1 MFSCGIQVISCHSPC
16 HQNIAIVCES
26 DVARF
31 SLTWRGFVTSSR
43 NHSLPTQ
50 SQAPHLKRHSQQ
62 IEHGGGNGAVLQRR
76 VVSISNLSQKKN
88 VTLRV
93 LFFRVAITYQ
103 TEVALKY
110 ELQQLDLRLSQQQLW
125 IRGTLTNPKNMSV
138 SLFAQSWPCQV
149 LIYWRYL
156 SYIRPVF

>member
-1 MFSCGIQVISCHSPC
+1 MV
-16 HQNIAIVCES
+16 V
-26 DVARF
+26 V
-31 SLTWRGFVTSSR
+31 
-43 NHSLPTQ
+43 SLPTQ

-110 ELQQLDLRLSQQQLW
+110 ELQQLNLRLSQQQL
-125 IRGTLTNPKNMSV
+125 
-138 SLFAQSWPCQV
+138 
-149 LIYWRYL
+149 
-156 SYIRPVF
+156 